1 MTIGPLMIDM
11 KQWTESAERKGRNK
25 VVVSVQERKT
35 KSFNETARRI
45 SQGQNRGYV
54 KYSTF
59 Y

>member
-1 MTIGPLMIDM
+1 MIDM
-11 KQWTESAERKGRNK
+11 KQWTESAESKGRNK

-54 KYSTF
+54 MYSTF